1 MMSSR
6 SIHVVK
12 NSTILFFL
20 WLNNIPLYLCVIFS
34 LFIHLLMETVVF
46 HIAWQVYIITHY
58 GQMVIS
64 RTYSSTFALTFK
76 INEKRKL
83 VNYANI
89 LCLLLMALQS
99 PGSLLITRLLA
110 VTVKVS
116 KTEFCM
122 IFSRASSQRF
132 LKGSISAVDLDV
144 LIGPF

>member
-1 MMSSR
+1 MSSR

-46 HIAWQVYIITHY
+46 RIAWQVYIITHY